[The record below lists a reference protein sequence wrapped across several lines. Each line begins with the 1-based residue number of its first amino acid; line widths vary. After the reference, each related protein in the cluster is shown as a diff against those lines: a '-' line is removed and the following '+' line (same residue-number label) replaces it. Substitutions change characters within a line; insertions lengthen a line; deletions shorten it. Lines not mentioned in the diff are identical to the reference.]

1 MGGPDRSKA
10 AKYIQQLD
18 QAQCG
23 GDWEAVPNLV
33 RKIRKHAP
41 ARACLTLA
49 ANATH
54 AVQQA
59 IKHRPSTGTNPEIT
73 SLVQYVPPLIGA
85 IDEEH
90 NHPEDVFQAQV
101 ALGWVHWALGE
112 PELAA
117 LRLPKDI
124 EGDFSLLDGTSKQST
139 GWTRTCALKAIYI
152 KGVAL
157 EKSRSPGDAI
167 EVFGSGMPI
176 VSATASELKKASEL
190 RKWTELLLTK
200 FCLITSQSIKSN
212 ASPTM
217 EAETLVAFRAWAD
230 FWERLASSSTA
241 AVGGYATE
249 ADVPRRQI
257 WKEYYATLSFIVQ
270 KDLPYPTTALGAT
283 SNNHGLRIIQRGELA
298 RVEARYESLLLK
310 EAHFPKAEQSS
321 EEIEELVGLV
331 LGNWAVL
338 CGNCWDEHDLG
349 SGGRDGISHS
359 VLEILYR
366 ASTKTF
372 HSTQILRGL
381 FTVHLALAN
390 FELAFKAFD
399 TYFEIVNKGKQRVQ
413 KTGEP
418 EHALDSNED
427 VLITASKCIR
437 ALCQFGGFAGAEKAK
452 KLAHF
457 FEAWLEQHDPSHT
470 QEELA
475 NGNSNR
481 VTIANQKLL
490 ENGTTTETSTVS
502 PHVYAQAWRAIGTSN
517 AQWARLTPDAKS
529 RPEYQTKAIT
539 NLRTALKS
547 EYGCTDDVDTL
558 FALALVLSE
567 RSQLGEAIQVV
578 GAALASQRNNDKP
591 LHPAKFSRER
601 SLIRLWHLL
610 ALLLSAKEQFM
621 EASHACEGAF
631 KQFGDIKVLFGER
644 EGDGNYQSEHLNGM
658 QENHSA
664 PIDNM
669 DDYEKEALL
678 EVKMT
683 QLLLIEVQD
692 GPDVAVNGT
701 EELLSLYSRLFGQT
715 QLVPRKS
722 QQIPPATGTGT
733 LRSVKG
739 SIFGRSKRSNRDASA
754 ATTFASS
761 MAENTSTASR
771 PPTSQTTASAAPKI
785 QVTGEPGTSAKLTR
799 RSQHPST
806 RSTKGGDLAHKLS
819 HASIR
824 NRSIATSKVASNPAS
839 DGEIS
844 PTRVVDSASH
854 QAQGALPRT
863 AARDTNPST
872 SYSLLPFSSPLTRL
886 PPCESQRHRIGMLVR
901 VWLLIA
907 GFYRRAE
914 QYEDAKV
921 SIEAASELVEGLET
935 DILRDDSGQLLV
947 DTREWGVG
955 KSVEELWADVLA
967 ERGQVSLAESW
978 PFVALSH
985 FEDALTHFPDHPA
998 AIVGLSNILLDISSE
1013 TLVYPPS
1020 IPTIAIPPSS
1030 SSSASPTPHK
1040 PSTHTSTTS
1049 TPLGLPP
1056 PPSPGPV
1063 PATTKLALFDRLSA
1077 RDRAHGLLDRL
1088 TKLGGGWND
1097 SEAWFG
1103 LARAYED
1110 VGMEGKA
1117 KEALWWCVQLEEA
1130 RLGIGYW
1137 GSLDELKI
1145 GDTTPTAG
1153 VGDGNRA
1160 PLAKSTDEVSV
1171 DAALEAFVVGGMD
1184 EEFGGVWFEGFD

>member
-10 AKYIQQLD
+10 VKYIQQLD

-59 IKHRPSTGTNPEIT
+59 IRHQPSTGTNPEIT

-85 IDEEH
+85 IDAEH
-90 NHPEDVFQAQV
+90 DHPEDVFQAQV

-124 EGDFSLLDGTSKQST
+124 EGDFSLLDGTSKQAT

-157 EKSRSPGDAI
+157 EKSRSLGDAI
-167 EVFGSGMPI
+167 EVFESGMPI

-212 ASPTM
+212 ASPRM

-249 ADVPRRQI
+249 ADVPRRLI

-270 KDLPYPTTALGAT
+270 GDLPYPSTALGAT
-283 SNNHGLRIIQRGELA
+283 SNNHGMRIIQRGELA

-321 EEIEELVGLV
+321 EEIEELVELV

-338 CGNCWDEHDLG
+338 CGGCWDEHDLG
-349 SGGRDGISHS
+349 SGGRVGISRS

-366 ASTKTF
+366 AATKTF

-381 FTVHLALAN
+381 FTVHLALAD

-427 VLITASKCIR
+427 VLVTASKCIR
-437 ALCQFGGFAGAEKAK
+437 ALCQFGGVSGAEKAK

-457 FEAWLEQHDPSHT
+457 FESWLEQHDPSHS
-470 QEELA
+470 QEELTNGDA
-475 NGNSNR
+475 NG
-481 VTIANQKLL
+481 VTIGNKKLL
-490 ENGTTTETSTVS
+490 DSGSAAETSTVS
-502 PHVYAQAWRAIGTSN
+502 PRVYAHAWRAIGISN

-539 NLRTALKS
+539 NLRTALKP

-567 RSQLGEAIQVV
+567 RRQIGEAIQIV
-578 GAALASQRNNDKP
+578 GAALAPQRNVDKASN
-591 LHPAKFSRER
+591 PAKYVRER

-610 ALLLSAKEQFM
+610 ALLLSAKDQFT

-631 KQFGDIKVLFGER
+631 KQFGDLKALFGEG
-644 EGDGNYQSEHLNGM
+644 EGDYQSEHLNGM
-658 QENHSA
+658 QEKHSA
-664 PIDNM
+664 AIDDM
-669 DDYEKEALL
+669 DDYEKEAII
-678 EVKMT
+678 EVKMS
-683 QLLLIEVQD
+683 QLLLIEIQD

-715 QLVPRKS
+715 QIPFAVPRKS
-722 QQIPPATGTGT
+722 QQIPPTTGTST

-739 SIFGRSKRSNRDASA
+739 SIFGRSKRSNRDASG

-761 MAENTSTASR
+761 TAENVSTPSR
-771 PPTSQTTASAAPKI
+771 PPTSHTTASAAPKI
-785 QVTGEPGTSAKLTR
+785 QVTGESGAPAKLTR

-806 RSTKGGDLAHKLS
+806 KSNKGDKLAHKLS

-824 NRSIATSKVASNPAS
+824 NRSVATSKAASNPAS

-844 PTRVVDSASH
+844 PTNVVDSTSQ
-854 QAQGALPRT
+854 QAREAPPRPNGQGTKSL
-863 AARDTNPST
+863 N
-872 SYSLLPFSSPLTRL
+872 SYSLLPFSSPATRL
-886 PPCESQRHRIGMLVR
+886 PPSKSRRHHIGILVR

-921 SIEAASELVEGLET
+921 SIEAASELVEGLEE
-935 DILRDDSGQLLV
+935 DVLRDETGQLLV
-947 DTREWGVG
+947 DAREWGVG
-955 KSVEELWADVLA
+955 KSVEELWADVCA

-985 FEDALTHFPDHPA
+985 FEAALTHFPDHPA

-1013 TLVYPPS
+1013 VLVYPPS
-1020 IPTIAIPPSS
+1020 IPTIATPPSS
-1030 SSSASPTPHK
+1030 SASANPTSHK

-1056 PPSPGPV
+1056 PPSQD
-1063 PATTKLALFDRLSA
+1063 PAPPTTKLSLFDRLAA

-1110 VGMEGKA
+1110 ARMEGKA

-1130 RLGIGYW
+1130 R
-1137 GSLDELKI
+1137 
-1145 GDTTPTAG
+1145 G
-1153 VGDGNRA
+1153 VRGW
-1160 PLAKSTDEVSV
+1160 
-1171 DAALEAFVVGGMD
+1171 EAVGG
-1184 EEFGGVWFEGFD
+1184 GIA

>member
-10 AKYIQQLD
+10 LKYIQQLD

-49 ANATH
+49 ANATY

-59 IKHRPSTGTNPEIT
+59 IRHQPSTGTNPEIT

-117 LRLPKDI
+117 LRLPKNI

-157 EKSRSPGDAI
+157 EKSRSIGDAI
-167 EVFGSGMPI
+167 EVFESGMPI
-176 VSATASELKKASEL
+176 VSATASELKNASEL

-212 ASPTM
+212 ASPRM

-241 AVGGYATE
+241 AIGGYATE

-270 KDLPYPTTALGAT
+270 SDLPYPSTALGAT
-283 SNNHGLRIIQRGELA
+283 STNHGLRVIQRGELA

-321 EEIEELVGLV
+321 EEIEELVELV

-338 CGNCWDEHDLG
+338 CGSCWGEHDLG
-349 SGGRDGISHS
+349 SGGRVGVSRS

-366 ASTKTF
+366 AATKTF

-381 FTVHLALAN
+381 FTVHLALAD

-399 TYFEIVNKGKQRVQ
+399 TYFEIVNKAKQRVQ

-418 EHALDSNED
+418 EHALDSDED
-427 VLITASKCIR
+427 VLVTASKCIR
-437 ALCQFGGFAGAEKAK
+437 ALCQFGGHAGAEKARR
-452 KLAHF
+452 LAQF
-457 FEAWLEQHDPSHT
+457 FQTWLEKYDPLHSH
-470 QEELA
+470 EVLA
-475 NGNSNR
+475 NGGANG
-481 VTIANQKLL
+481 VTNGNQKLL
-490 ENGTTTETSTVS
+490 ENGTTTGTSTVS
-502 PHVYAQAWRAIGTSN
+502 PRVYAHAWRAIGISN

-529 RPEYQTKAIT
+529 RPEYQNKAIT
-539 NLRTALKS
+539 NLRTALKP
-547 EYGCTDDVDTL
+547 EYGCADDIDTL
-558 FALALVLSE
+558 FTLALVLSE
-567 RSQLGEAIQVV
+567 RRQIGEAIQVV
-578 GAALASQRNNDKP
+578 GAALAPQRDAEQALN
-591 LHPAKFSRER
+591 PAKFSRER

-610 ALLLSAKEQFM
+610 ALLLSAKEQFT
-621 EASHACEGAF
+621 EASHACDGAF
-631 KQFGDIKVLFGER
+631 KQFGDLKALFGER

-658 QENHSA
+658 QENHSGV
-664 PIDNM
+664 IDDM
-669 DDYEKEALL
+669 DDYEKEAIL

-683 QLLLIEVQD
+683 RLLLIEVQD

-715 QLVPRKS
+715 QTPFAIPRKS
-722 QQIPPATGTGT
+722 QQNPPTTGTST

-739 SIFGRSKRSNRDASA
+739 SIFGRSKRSNRDASG

-761 MAENTSTASR
+761 TAENVSTVSR

-785 QVTGEPGTSAKLTR
+785 QVTGESGAPAKLTR

-806 RSTKGGDLAHKLS
+806 KSAKGDSLSHKLS
-819 HASIR
+819 QASIR

-844 PTRVVDSASH
+844 PTKVVDSTFQ
-854 QAQGALPRT
+854 QARGALPRPN
-863 AARDTNPST
+863 AQGANLSN
-872 SYSLLPFSSPLTRL
+872 SCSLLPFSSPATRL
-886 PPCESQRHRIGMLVR
+886 PPSKSRRHRIGILVR

-935 DILRDDSGQLLV
+935 DILGDDSGQLFV
-947 DTREWGVG
+947 DAREWGVG
-955 KSVEELWADVLA
+955 KSVEELWADVWA
-967 ERGQVSLAESW
+967 ERGQASLAESW

-985 FEDALTHFPDHPA
+985 FETALTHFPDHPA
-998 AIVGLSNILLDISSE
+998 AIVGLSNILLDIHSE
-1013 TLVYPPS
+1013 ALVYPPS
-1020 IPTIAIPPSS
+1020 IPTIVMPPSPVS
-1030 SSSASPTPHK
+1030 SSFIPHRH
-1040 PSTHTSTTS
+1040 SDHTSTTA

-1056 PPSPGPV
+1056 LPSPGLA
-1063 PATTKLALFDRLSA
+1063 PAMTKLSPHPNLLPHQIPPHLPRPDPNPPTHLFLLVEVLNTIPPTHSIHALPR
-1077 RDRAHGLLDRL
+1077 
-1088 TKLGGGWND
+1088 
-1097 SEAWFG
+1097 
-1103 LARAYED
+1103 
-1110 VGMEGKA
+1110 
-1117 KEALWWCVQLEEA
+1117 
-1130 RLGIGYW
+1130 
-1137 GSLDELKI
+1137 
-1145 GDTTPTAG
+1145 
-1153 VGDGNRA
+1153 
-1160 PLAKSTDEVSV
+1160 PLI
-1171 DAALEAFVVGGMD
+1171 L
-1184 EEFGGVWFEGFD
+1184 

>member
-41 ARACLTLA
+41 TRACLTLA

-85 IDEEH
+85 IDGEH
-90 NHPEDVFQAQV
+90 DHPEDVFQAQV

-117 LRLPKDI
+117 LRLPKNI
-124 EGDFSLLDGTSKQST
+124 EGDFSQLDGTSKQCT

-157 EKSRSPGDAI
+157 ERSRSLGDAI
-167 EVFGSGMPI
+167 EVFESGMPI
-176 VSATASELKKASEL
+176 VSATASELKNASEL

-212 ASPTM
+212 ASPRM

-270 KDLPYPTTALGAT
+270 GDLPYPSTALGAT
-283 SNNHGLRIIQRGELA
+283 SNNHGMRIIQRGELA

-310 EAHFPKAEQSS
+310 EAHFPRAEQSS
-321 EEIEELVGLV
+321 EEIEELVELV

-338 CGNCWDEHDLG
+338 CGSCWDEHDLG
-349 SGGRDGISHS
+349 SSGRVGISRG

-366 ASTKTF
+366 AATKTF

-381 FTVHLALAN
+381 FTVHLALAD
-390 FELAFKAFD
+390 FELAFKAFE

-427 VLITASKCIR
+427 VLVTASKCIR
-437 ALCQFGGFAGAEKAK
+437 ALCQFGGHAGAEKAK

-457 FEAWLEQHDPSHT
+457 FEAWLEQHDPSHS
-470 QEELA
+470 QEGLASGDA
-475 NGNSNR
+475 NG
-481 VTIANQKLL
+481 VTIGNQKLL
-490 ENGTTTETSTVS
+490 ENGTTAETSTVS
-502 PHVYAQAWRAIGTSN
+502 PHVYAHAWRAIGISN
-517 AQWARLTPDAKS
+517 GQWARLTPDAKS

-539 NLRTALKS
+539 NLRTALKP

-558 FALALVLSE
+558 FSLALVLSE
-567 RSQLGEAIQVV
+567 RRQLGEAIQVV
-578 GAALASQRNNDKP
+578 GAALASQRNNDKTSN
-591 LHPAKFSRER
+591 PAKFARER

-631 KQFGDIKVLFGER
+631 KQFGDVKALFGER

-658 QENHSA
+658 QEKHSA
-664 PIDNM
+664 AIDDM
-669 DDYEKEALL
+669 DDYEKEAIL

-715 QLVPRKS
+715 QTPFVGPRKS
-722 QQIPPATGTGT
+722 QQIPPTTGTST

-739 SIFGRSKRSNRDASA
+739 SIFGRSKRSNRDASG

-761 MAENTSTASR
+761 TAENLSTVSR

-785 QVTGEPGTSAKLTR
+785 HVTGEGGTSAKLTR

-806 RSTKGGDLAHKLS
+806 KSTKGDSLAHKLS

-824 NRSIATSKVASNPAS
+824 NRSIAASKVPSNPAS

-844 PTRVVDSASH
+844 PTKVVNSTS
-854 QAQGALPRT
+854 QQPRGALPKSN
-863 AARDTNPST
+863 AQGTNPPT
-872 SYSLLPFSSPLTRL
+872 SYSLLPFSSPATRL
-886 PPCESQRHRIGMLVR
+886 PPSESRRHRIGILVR

-921 SIEAASELVEGLET
+921 SIEAASELVEGLEI
-935 DILRDDSGQLLV
+935 DILSNDSGQLLV
-947 DTREWGVG
+947 DAREWGVG
-955 KSVEELWADVLA
+955 KSVEELWADVWT

-985 FEDALTHFPDHPA
+985 FEAALTHFPDHPA

-1020 IPTIAIPPSS
+1020 IPTIATPPSPA
-1030 SSSASPTPHK
+1030 SASPTPHK

-1056 PPSPGPV
+1056 PPLLGPA
-1063 PATTKLALFDRLSA
+1063 PATTKLALFDRLAA

-1110 VGMEGKA
+1110 AKMEGKA

-1130 RLGIGYW
+1130 R
-1137 GSLDELKI
+1137 
-1145 GDTTPTAG
+1145 G
-1153 VGDGNRA
+1153 VRGW
-1160 PLAKSTDEVSV
+1160 
-1171 DAALEAFVVGGMD
+1171 EAVGG
-1184 EEFGGVWFEGFD
+1184 GGA

>member
-1 MGGPDRSKA
+1 MVGPDRSKA
-10 AKYIQQLD
+10 VKYIQQLD

-59 IKHRPSTGTNPEIT
+59 IKRQPSTGTNPEIT

-117 LRLPKDI
+117 LRLPKNI

-157 EKSRSPGDAI
+157 ERSRSIGDAI
-167 EVFGSGMPI
+167 EVFESGMPI

-212 ASPTM
+212 TSPTM

-241 AVGGYATE
+241 AVGGYAPE

-270 KDLPYPTTALGAT
+270 SDLPYPSTALGAT
-283 SNNHGLRIIQRGELA
+283 STNHGLRVIQRGELA

-321 EEIEELVGLV
+321 EEIEELVDLV

-338 CGNCWDEHDLG
+338 CGSCWDEHDLG
-349 SGGRDGISHS
+349 SGGRVSISRS
-359 VLEILYR
+359 VLDILYR
-366 ASTKTF
+366 AATKTF

-381 FTVHLALAN
+381 FTVHLALAD

-427 VLITASKCIR
+427 VLVTASKCIR
-437 ALCQFGGFAGAEKAK
+437 ALCQFGGHAGAEKAK

-457 FEAWLEQHDPSHT
+457 FETWLEQHDPSHG

-475 NGNSNR
+475 NGDANG
-481 VTIANQKLL
+481 VTIGNQKLL
-490 ENGTTTETSTVS
+490 ENGTTAGTSTVS
-502 PHVYAQAWRAIGTSN
+502 PHVYAHAWRAIGISN

-567 RSQLGEAIQVV
+567 RRQLAEAIQVV
-578 GAALASQRNNDKP
+578 GAALASQRNNDKASN
-591 LHPAKFSRER
+591 PAKFARER

-610 ALLLSAKEQFM
+610 ALLLSAKEQFT

-631 KQFGDIKVLFGER
+631 KQFGDLKVLFGER

-664 PIDNM
+664 AIDDM
-669 DDYEKEALL
+669 DDYEKEAIL

-715 QLVPRKS
+715 RIPLVIPRKS
-722 QQIPPATGTGT
+722 QQTPPMTGTST

-739 SIFGRSKRSNRDASA
+739 SIFGRSRRSNRDASG
-754 ATTFASS
+754 ATAFASS
-761 MAENTSTASR
+761 TAENASR
-771 PPTSQTTASAAPKI
+771 PPTSQTAASAAPKI
-785 QVTGEPGTSAKLTR
+785 QVTGESGTSAKLTR

-806 RSTKGGDLAHKLS
+806 KSTKGASLAHKLS
-819 HASIR
+819 HTSIR
-824 NRSIATSKVASNPAS
+824 NRNIAASKVPSNPAS
-839 DGEIS
+839 DGEAS
-844 PTRVVDSASH
+844 PTKVVDSTSQQARGAH
-854 QAQGALPRT
+854 PRPNAQGTTLS
-863 AARDTNPST
+863 N
-872 SYSLLPFSSPLTRL
+872 SYSLLPFSSPATRL
-886 PPCESQRHRIGMLVR
+886 PQNESQRHRMGILVR

-921 SIEAASELVEGLET
+921 SIEAASELVDGLEI
-935 DILRDDSGQLLV
+935 DILNDDSGKLLV
-947 DTREWGVG
+947 DAREWGVG
-955 KSVEELWADVLA
+955 KSVEELWADVWA

-985 FEDALTHFPDHPA
+985 FEAALTHFPDHPA

-1013 TLVYPPS
+1013 TLVYPSS
-1020 IPTIAIPPSS
+1020 IPTIAMPPLSS
-1030 SSSASPTPHK
+1030 ASASPTPHK
-1040 PSTHTSTTS
+1040 RSTQTSTTS

-1056 PPSPGPV
+1056 PPSPGPA
-1063 PATTKLALFDRLSA
+1063 PATTELALFDRLAA

-1110 VGMEGKA
+1110 ATMEGKA

-1130 RLGIGYW
+1130 R
-1137 GSLDELKI
+1137 
-1145 GDTTPTAG
+1145 G
-1153 VGDGNRA
+1153 VRGW
-1160 PLAKSTDEVSV
+1160 
-1171 DAALEAFVVGGMD
+1171 EAVGG
-1184 EEFGGVWFEGFD
+1184 GGA

>member
-10 AKYIQQLD
+10 VKYIQQLD

-59 IKHRPSTGTNPEIT
+59 IKHQPSTGTNPEIT
-73 SLVQYVPPLIGA
+73 SLVQFVPPLIGA
-85 IDEEH
+85 IDGEH

-117 LRLPKDI
+117 LRLPKNI
-124 EGDFSLLDGTSKQST
+124 EGDFSLLDGISKQST

-157 EKSRSPGDAI
+157 EKSRSIGDAI
-167 EVFGSGMPI
+167 EVFESGMPI
-176 VSATASELKKASEL
+176 VSATASELKNASEL

-212 ASPTM
+212 ASPRM

-270 KDLPYPTTALGAT
+270 SDLPYPSTALGAT
-283 SNNHGLRIIQRGELA
+283 TNNHGLRIIQRGELA

-321 EEIEELVGLV
+321 EEIEELVELV

-338 CGNCWDEHDLG
+338 CGGCWDEHDLG
-349 SGGRDGISHS
+349 SGGRVGTSRG

-366 ASTKTF
+366 AATKTF

-381 FTVHLALAN
+381 FTVHLSLAD

-427 VLITASKCIR
+427 VLVTASKCIR
-437 ALCQFGGFAGAEKAK
+437 ALCQFGGHAGAEKAK

-457 FEAWLEQHDPSHT
+457 FEAWLEQHDPSHS
-470 QEELA
+470 QGGSA
-475 NGNSNR
+475 NGDTNG
-481 VTIANQKLL
+481 VTNGNQKLL
-490 ENGTTTETSTVS
+490 ENGTAVETSTVS
-502 PHVYAQAWRAIGTSN
+502 PHVYAHAWRAIGISN

-567 RSQLGEAIQVV
+567 RRQLGEAIQVV
-578 GAALASQRNNDKP
+578 GAALASQRNNDKNSN
-591 LHPAKFSRER
+591 PARFARER

-610 ALLLSAKEQFM
+610 ALLLSAKEQFT

-631 KQFGDIKVLFGER
+631 KQFGGLKDLFGER

-658 QENHSA
+658 QEKHSGA
-664 PIDNM
+664 IDDM
-669 DDYEKEALL
+669 DDFEKEAIL

-715 QLVPRKS
+715 PSIVPKKF
-722 QQIPPATGTGT
+722 QQTPPMTGVST

-739 SIFGRSKRSNRDASA
+739 SIFGRSKRSHRDASGT
-754 ATTFASS
+754 TTFASS
-761 MAENTSTASR
+761 TAENISTASR

-785 QVTGEPGTSAKLTR
+785 QVTGESGTPGKLTR

-806 RSTKGGDLAHKLS
+806 KSTRGDGLAHKLS

-824 NRSIATSKVASNPAS
+824 NRGITASKVPSNTTS
-839 DGEIS
+839 DGEVS
-844 PTRVVDSASH
+844 PTKVTD
-854 QAQGALPRT
+854 
-863 AARDTNPST
+863 ST
-872 SYSLLPFSSPLTRL
+872 SQQARGAHPRPNGQGTIPSNSFSLLPFSSPATRL
-886 PPCESQRHRIGMLVR
+886 PRNASRRHRIGILVR

-921 SIEAASELVEGLET
+921 SIEAASELVEGLEI
-935 DILRDDSGQLLV
+935 DILGDDSGQLLV
-947 DTREWGVG
+947 DAREWGVG
-955 KSVEELWADVLA
+955 KSVEELWADVWT
-967 ERGQVSLAESW
+967 ERGQDSLAESW

-985 FEDALTHFPDHPA
+985 FEAALTHFPDHPA

-1013 TLVYPPS
+1013 ILVYPPS
-1020 IPTIAIPPSS
+1020 IPAITTPLSPSA
-1030 SSSASPTPHK
+1030 SASPTTHK
-1040 PSTHTSTTS
+1040 SSTQTSTTS

-1056 PPSPGPV
+1056 PPPPGPA
-1063 PATTKLALFDRLSA
+1063 PATTKLALFDRLAA

-1110 VGMEGKA
+1110 AGMEGKA
-1117 KEALWWCVQLEEA
+1117 KEALWWCVQLEEG
-1130 RLGIGYW
+1130 R
-1137 GSLDELKI
+1137 
-1145 GDTTPTAG
+1145 G
-1153 VGDGNRA
+1153 VRGW
-1160 PLAKSTDEVSV
+1160 
-1171 DAALEAFVVGGMD
+1171 EAVEGG
-1184 EEFGGVWFEGFD
+1184 GL

>member
-18 QAQCG
+18 QAQCS

-49 ANATH
+49 AKATH
-54 AVQQA
+54 AVQEA
-59 IKHRPSTGTNPEIT
+59 IRHRPSTGTNPEIT

-101 ALGWVHWALGE
+101 ALGWVHWVLSE

-117 LRLPKDI
+117 LRLPKNI
-124 EGDFSLLDGTSKQST
+124 EGDFSLLDGTSKQSS

-157 EKSRSPGDAI
+157 EKSRSIGDAI
-167 EVFGSGMPI
+167 EVFESGMPI

-200 FCLITSQSIKSN
+200 FCLITSHSIKSN
-212 ASPTM
+212 SSPRM

-241 AVGGYATE
+241 AIGGYATE
-249 ADVPRRQI
+249 ADVPRRHI

-270 KDLPYPTTALGAT
+270 GDLPYPTTALGAT
-283 SNNHGLRIIQRGELA
+283 SNNHGMRVIQRGELA

-321 EEIEELVGLV
+321 EEIEELVELV

-338 CGNCWDEHDLG
+338 CGGCWDEHDLG
-349 SGGRDGISHS
+349 SGGRVGISRG

-366 ASTKTF
+366 AATKTF

-381 FTVHLALAN
+381 FTVHLALAD

-427 VLITASKCIR
+427 VLVTASKCIR
-437 ALCQFGGFAGAEKAK
+437 ALCQFGGHAGAEKAK

-457 FEAWLEQHDPSHT
+457 FEAWLEQHDPSHGR
-470 QEELA
+470 EGGA
-475 NGNSNR
+475 NGNTNGVS
-481 VTIANQKLL
+481 IGNQKLL
-490 ENGTTTETSTVS
+490 ENGTTAETSTVS
-502 PHVYAQAWRAIGTSN
+502 LRVYAHTWRAIGISN

-529 RPEYQTKAIT
+529 RPEYQNKAIA
-539 NLRTALKS
+539 NLRTALKP

-558 FALALVLSE
+558 FELALVLSE
-567 RSQLGEAIQVV
+567 RRQLGEAIQVV
-578 GAALASQRNNDKP
+578 GAALAPQRNTDQATN
-591 LHPAKFSRER
+591 PAKFARER

-610 ALLLSAKEQFM
+610 ALLLSAKEQFT

-631 KQFGDIKVLFGER
+631 KQFGDLKVLFGER

-658 QENHSA
+658 QEKHSA
-664 PIDNM
+664 AIDDM
-669 DDYEKEALL
+669 DDYEKEAIL

-715 QLVPRKS
+715 QTPFVVPGKS
-722 QQIPPATGTGT
+722 QQIPPTTGTST

-754 ATTFASS
+754 AMTFASS
-761 MAENTSTASR
+761 TAENITTASR
-771 PPTSQTTASAAPKI
+771 PPTSQTTASVAPKI
-785 QVTGEPGTSAKLTR
+785 QVTGESGTPTKLTR

-806 RSTKGGDLAHKLS
+806 KSAKGDGLAHKLS

-824 NRSIATSKVASNPAS
+824 NKSTPASKVASNPAS

-844 PTRVVDSASH
+844 PTKATHSTPQQVQV
-854 QAQGALPRT
+854 QGALPKSN
-863 AARDTNPST
+863 AQGINPST
-872 SYSLLPFSSPLTRL
+872 SYSLLPFSSPVTRL
-886 PPCESQRHRIGMLVR
+886 PPNVSRRHRIGILVR

-921 SIEAASELVEGLET
+921 SIEAASELVEGLEI
-935 DILRDDSGQLLV
+935 DILSNDSGQLLV
-947 DTREWGVG
+947 DAREWGVG
-955 KSVEELWADVLA
+955 KSVEELWADVW
-967 ERGQVSLAESW
+967 SES
-978 PFVALSH
+978 
-985 FEDALTHFPDHPA
+985 
-998 AIVGLSNILLDISSE
+998 
-1013 TLVYPPS
+1013 PS
-1020 IPTIAIPPSS
+1020 QN
-1030 SSSASPTPHK
+1030 HG
-1040 PSTHTSTTS
+1040 
-1049 TPLGLPP
+1049 PL
-1056 PPSPGPV
+1056 
-1063 PATTKLALFDRLSA
+1063 
-1077 RDRAHGLLDRL
+1077 
-1088 TKLGGGWND
+1088 
-1097 SEAWFG
+1097 
-1103 LARAYED
+1103 
-1110 VGMEGKA
+1110 
-1117 KEALWWCVQLEEA
+1117 
-1130 RLGIGYW
+1130 
-1137 GSLDELKI
+1137 
-1145 GDTTPTAG
+1145 
-1153 VGDGNRA
+1153 
-1160 PLAKSTDEVSV
+1160 
-1171 DAALEAFVVGGMD
+1171 
-1184 EEFGGVWFEGFD
+1184 